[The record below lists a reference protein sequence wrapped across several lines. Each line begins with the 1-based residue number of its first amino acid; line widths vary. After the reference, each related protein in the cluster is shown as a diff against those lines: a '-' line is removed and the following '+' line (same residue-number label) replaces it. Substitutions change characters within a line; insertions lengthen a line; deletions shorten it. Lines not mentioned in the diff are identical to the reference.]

1 VRLVDGIRTVGFRKW
16 YRGELTRSHLSLV
29 MLLLCGIGA
38 LVTLELVGLQGPMS
52 DRIGSFVLLLACA
65 SIGAVALR
73 RYLFLLMRAELA
85 AREAV
90 CPKLRDLRQARPR
103 GRRAAAGANGGEV
116 PALPQCLEHVG
127 RRRRMSPA
135 SGYFAPARSSICTIS
150 A

>member
-1 VRLVDGIRTVGFRKW
+1 MRLVDGIRTVGFRKW

-90 CPKLRDLRQARPR
+90 CPKCATYGKLDL
-103 GRRAAAGANGGEV
+103 AADEPQQERMEV
-116 PALPQCLEHVG
+116 RCQRCRNVWS
-127 RRRRMSPA
+127 MSDT
-135 SGYFAPARSSICTIS
+135 GDE
-150 A
+150 

>member
-1 VRLVDGIRTVGFRKW
+1 MRLVDGIRTVGFRKW

-90 CPKLRDLRQARPR
+90 CPKCATYGKLDL
-103 GRRAAAGANGGEV
+103 AADEPQQERMEVRCQRCRNVWSMSDAGDE
-116 PALPQCLEHVG
+116 
-127 RRRRMSPA
+127 
-135 SGYFAPARSSICTIS
+135 
-150 A
+150 

>member
-90 CPKLRDLRQARPR
+90 CPK
-103 GRRAAAGANGGEV
+103 
-116 PALPQCLEHVG
+116 
-127 RRRRMSPA
+127 
-135 SGYFAPARSSICTIS
+135 
-150 A
+150 

>member
-1 VRLVDGIRTVGFRKW
+1 MRLVDGIRTVGFRKW

-38 LVTLELVGLQGPMS
+38 LITLELVGLQGPMS

-90 CPKLRDLRQARPR
+90 CPKCATYGKLDL
-103 GRRAAAGANGGEV
+103 AADEPQQERMEVRCQRCRNVWSMSDAGDE
-116 PALPQCLEHVG
+116 
-127 RRRRMSPA
+127 
-135 SGYFAPARSSICTIS
+135 
-150 A
+150 

>member
-1 VRLVDGIRTVGFRKW
+1 MRLVDGIRTVGFRKW

-52 DRIGSFVLLLACA
+52 DPIGSFVLLLACA

-90 CPKLRDLRQARPR
+90 CPKCATYGKLDL
-103 GRRAAAGANGGEV
+103 AADEPQQERMEVRCQRCRNVWSMSDAGDE
-116 PALPQCLEHVG
+116 
-127 RRRRMSPA
+127 
-135 SGYFAPARSSICTIS
+135 
-150 A
+150 

>member
-1 VRLVDGIRTVGFRKW
+1 MRLVDGIRTVGFRKW
-16 YRGELTRSHLSLV
+16 YQGELTRSHLSLV
-29 MLLLCGIGA
+29 LLLLCGIGA

-90 CPKLRDLRQARPR
+90 CPKCATYGKLDL
-103 GRRAAAGANGGEV
+103 AADEPQQERMEVRCQRCRNVWSMSDAGDE
-116 PALPQCLEHVG
+116 
-127 RRRRMSPA
+127 
-135 SGYFAPARSSICTIS
+135 
-150 A
+150 

>member
-1 VRLVDGIRTVGFRKW
+1 MRLVDGIRTVGFRKW
-16 YRGELTRSHLSLV
+16 YQGELTRSHLSLV

-90 CPKLRDLRQARPR
+90 CPKCATYGKLDL
-103 GRRAAAGANGGEV
+103 AADEPQQERMEVRCQRCRNVWSMSDAGDE
-116 PALPQCLEHVG
+116 
-127 RRRRMSPA
+127 
-135 SGYFAPARSSICTIS
+135 
-150 A
+150 

>member
-16 YRGELTRSHLSLV
+16 YQGELTRSHLSLV

-90 CPKLRDLRQARPR
+90 CPKCATYGKLDL
-103 GRRAAAGANGGEV
+103 AADEPQQERMEVRCQRCRNVWSMSDAGDE
-116 PALPQCLEHVG
+116 
-127 RRRRMSPA
+127 
-135 SGYFAPARSSICTIS
+135 
-150 A
+150 